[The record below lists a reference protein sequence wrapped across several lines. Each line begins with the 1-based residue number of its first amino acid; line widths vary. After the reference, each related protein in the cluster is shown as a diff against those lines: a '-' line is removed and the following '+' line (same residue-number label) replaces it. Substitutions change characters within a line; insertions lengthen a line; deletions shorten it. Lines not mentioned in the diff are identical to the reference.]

1 MFPSQNEISDART
14 LAAKNYQAWGQW
26 VIECQSDADIEEDLR
41 ICGSITE
48 WVELRKSIAGAASE
62 IENTAW

>member
-1 MFPSQNEISDART
+1 MFPSQNEISAARD
-14 LAAKNYQAWGQW
+14 LAAKNYQTWGQW

-41 ICGSITE
+41 ICGSMQE
-48 WVELRKSIAGAASE
+48 WIALRKSIASAASE